1 MVSRTKLAATLAQ
14 TGKRWW
20 AAGGTGTGTVSS
32 TTTTRTFAS
41 KAQSASGADTSKQL
55 QKARRFSPGVGFV
68 AGMFGSMIGVGGG
81 VLMNPMILSMC
92 NSIPQR
98 VLTGTSLGAVI
109 STALASGSVFMSHD
123 SVDVASASLIAA
135 SAMLTAPIG
144 ARLTSR
150 LDCRQLRKILGYFL
164 LGAAPLVPLKA
175 VLATSPEGGDGAA
188 ADEEER
194 SSEPNDDGIVATI
207 VSSLEEQFR
216 ESPLAAVQMLAIGG
230 TAGLFSG
237 LLGIGGGTIVTP
249 LLALTTQ
256 LDQYVID
263 HHFPRSRSLP
273 PSLSLALPHCC
284 HPCARSAVILGTSMT
299 GMIAPSIAGMVQHY
313 RMGNV
318 DPRLL
323 AGLALGTSAGGL
335 VGSKIVVSDL
345 PPGSLETLFCLGM
358 LFLGRKT
365 LKSIK

>member
-1 MVSRTKLAATLAQ
+1 MVGRTKLAATLAQ

-32 TTTTRTFAS
+32 TTTTRRFAS
-41 KAQSASGADTSKQL
+41 NAQSASGADTSKQL

-135 SAMLTAPIG
+135 SAILTAPFG

-188 ADEEER
+188 EDEEER
-194 SSEPNDDGIVATI
+194 SAEPDDGIVATL

-256 LDQYVID
+256 LDQCVITI
-263 HHFPRSRSLP
+263 
-273 PSLSLALPHCC
+273 SLALYLALYLAHCC